1 LTDVQQPG
9 GATKEGTKKES
20 MMVTVSVLCARVRI
34 EEKLLIQAL
43 VEAGVSAAP
52 VPPEGNPLDLN
63 PSPSGPFSDQTE
75 NGREA
80 GLVLDRCQDR
90 TIGAAVVA
98 LHEMQGARV
107 FSAGLAATGS
117 RLDVMMALTKAGL
130 PLPKTMLAP
139 SEGAGL
145 LALDQLGYPA
155 TLMPLRY
162 GKPGLPILDRDS
174 AEAVLEH
181 RDTLGGVS
189 GAMTLLQ
196 AGVYPASA
204 RTSVIVVKGS
214 VVGIR
219 SENVD
224 IDLSSLEIAES
235 AAVAL
240 RASIVGID
248 LVSTDRGWA
257 IWDVNAVPE
266 LRQFESLG
274 GRSIYGSIVD
284 AIVRDRST
292 VMANAM
298 AGPAVLAR
306 EVADGIVLSA

>member
-1 LTDVQQPG
+1 
-9 GATKEGTKKES
+9 
-20 MMVTVSVLCARVRI
+20 
-34 EEKLLIQAL
+34 
-43 VEAGVSAAP
+43 
-52 VPPEGNPLDLN
+52 
-63 PSPSGPFSDQTE
+63 
-75 NGREA
+75 
-80 GLVLDRCQDR
+80 
-90 TIGAAVVA
+90 
-98 LHEMQGARV
+98 
-107 FSAGLAATGS
+107 
-117 RLDVMMALTKAGL
+117 
-130 PLPKTMLAP
+130 
-139 SEGAGL
+139 
-145 LALDQLGYPA
+145 
-155 TLMPLRY
+155 
-162 GKPGLPILDRDS
+162 
-174 AEAVLEH
+174 
-181 RDTLGGVS
+181 
-189 GAMTLLQ
+189 
-196 AGVYPASA
+196 
-204 RTSVIVVKGS
+204 VIVVKGS

-266 LRQFESLG
+266 LRQYESLG